1 MGFFSSKKDDAL
13 IEQVKA
19 AILDIEDPN
28 TGAPLKE
35 GGAVPEVDIRKGHV
49 AVHLVLPYPA
59 AGSTDEMTSR
69 IENVLQ
75 PIDGVEK
82 VDVEIS
88 CDVVVGP
95 VQGSQIPM
103 SQVKNIIAVASGKG
117 GVGKSTTA
125 VNLALALAAEGARVG
140 LLDAD
145 IYGPSQPRML
155 GSGEHPASPDGRS
168 MMPVIAYGLQSM
180 SIGYLIEEDNPMIW
194 RGPMVTSAL
203 MQLLND
209 TRWDNLDYLV
219 VDMPPGTGD
228 VQLTLAQKVPVAGAV
243 IITTPQDISLIDARK
258 GLKMFEKV
266 NVPVLGII
274 ENMSLHI
281 CSNCGHV
288 EHIFG
293 EGGGERLAAD
303 YDVPLLGALPLDKS
317 IREQVDS
324 GHPTVAVDPEGQI
337 AHIYREIAR
346 KMAARLAGLSVSGDS
361 FPRIVIED

>member
-1 MGFFSSKKDDAL
+1 MGLFSSKQDDAL

-28 TGAPLKE
+28 TGEPLKE
-35 GGAVPEVDIRKGHV
+35 GGAVLEVDIRKGHV

-69 IENVLQ
+69 ITNVLE
-75 PIDGVEK
+75 PIDGIEN
-82 VDVEIS
+82 VDVKIS
-88 CDVVVGP
+88 CDVVAGP
-95 VQGSQIPM
+95 VQGGQIPM

-155 GSGEHPASPDGRS
+155 GSREHPASPDGRS
-168 MMPVIAYGLQSM
+168 MMPVMAYGLQSM

-203 MQLLND
+203 IQLLND

-258 GLKMFEKV
+258 SLKMFEKV

-274 ENMSLHI
+274 ENMSLHV

-303 YDVPLLGALPLDKS
+303 YNVPLLGALPLDKS

-337 AHIYREIAR
+337 THIYRKIAR
-346 KMAARLAGLSVSGDS
+346 KMAARLAKLSVGGDN
-361 FPRIVIED
+361 FPKIVIED